1 LIYAINWDV
10 TSFTVFFVGTAGSG
24 KSTLVS
30 AYSEW
35 LEERGFDVAVVNLDP
50 AADYLPYAP
59 DVDIRDHV
67 DARRIM
73 KRYRLG
79 PNGAIIAAIDMAIS
93 EADRIK
99 EEVEAI
105 GAPVVLFDTPGQ
117 MELFAFRETG
127 AFLVSK
133 LSGEKSAIV
142 FVMDGVYVGSVPGLA
157 ASLLLA
163 LSARVRFG
171 RPMVPVVNKVDLIG
185 EDSASRIIE
194 MFEDIDSVIE
204 SLPSDAD
211 REVVRLVLSLGG
223 VPTPIPVSA
232 VTRYGFEQ
240 LYYSLQ
246 LIYTGGEDTT
256 Y

>member
-1 LIYAINWDV
+1 M
-10 TSFTVFFVGTAGSG
+10 TSFTVFFIGTAGSG
-24 KSTLVS
+24 KSTLVN

-50 AADYLPYAP
+50 AADYLPYVP

-67 DARRIM
+67 DARRVM
-73 KRYRLG
+73 RRYKLG
-79 PNGAIIAAIDMAIS
+79 PNGAIIASIDMAIS
-93 EADRIK
+93 EAERIR

-105 GAPVVLFDTPGQ
+105 KAPIVLFDTPGQ

-127 AFLVSK
+127 SFLVSK

-142 FVMDGVYVGSVPGLA
+142 FVMDGVYVRSATGLA
-157 ASLLLA
+157 SSLLLA

-171 RPMVPVVNKVDLIG
+171 KPMVPVVNKVDIIG
-185 EDSASRIIE
+185 EEAAERVVE
-194 MFEDIDSVIE
+194 MFEEIDSVVE
-204 SLPSDAD
+204 SLPGEAD

-223 VPTPIPVSA
+223 IPTPIPVSA
-232 VTRYGFEQ
+232 VTRHGFDQ
-240 LYYSLQ
+240 LYYALQ
-246 LIYTGGEDTT
+246 LIYTGGEDVA

>member
-1 LIYAINWDV
+1 M
-10 TSFTVFFVGTAGSG
+10 TSFTVFFIGTAGSG
-24 KSTLVS
+24 KSTLVN

-50 AADYLPYAP
+50 AADYLPYVP

-73 KRYRLG
+73 RRYKLG
-79 PNGAIIAAIDMAIS
+79 PNGAIIASIDMAIS
-93 EADRIK
+93 EAERIR

-105 GAPVVLFDTPGQ
+105 KAPIVLFDTPGQ

-127 AFLVSK
+127 SFLVSK

-142 FVMDGVYVGSVPGLA
+142 FVMDGVYVRSATGLA
-157 ASLLLA
+157 SSLLLA

-171 RPMVPVVNKVDLIG
+171 KPMVPVVNKVDIIG
-185 EDSASRIIE
+185 EEAAERVVE
-194 MFEDIDSVIE
+194 MFEEIDSVVE
-204 SLPSDAD
+204 SLPGEAD

-223 VPTPIPVSA
+223 IPTPIPVSA
-232 VTRYGFEQ
+232 VTRHGFDQ
-240 LYYSLQ
+240 LYYALQ
-246 LIYTGGEDTT
+246 LIYTGGEDVA